1 MVDVVEEEPAFEYK
15 GRGVFEPA
23 INTKEYLFKLISSK
37 GPITRSDLTKL
48 TGIPRTTIYDT
59 IVKLMLDEQI
69 KKFSV
74 PSKRRGRPRVFYD
87 VNSPAA
93 DSVKKDQ

>member
-1 MVDVVEEEPAFEYK
+1 MEKPSEKTSPFEYK
-15 GRGVFEPA
+15 GRGLFEPT
-23 INTKEYLFKLISSK
+23 INIKEYIFKIIVNQ

-69 KKFSV
+69 KKYAI
-74 PSKRRGRPRVFYD
+74 PSKQRGRPKVFYEIKAPL
-87 VNSPAA
+87 N
-93 DSVKKDQ
+93 K